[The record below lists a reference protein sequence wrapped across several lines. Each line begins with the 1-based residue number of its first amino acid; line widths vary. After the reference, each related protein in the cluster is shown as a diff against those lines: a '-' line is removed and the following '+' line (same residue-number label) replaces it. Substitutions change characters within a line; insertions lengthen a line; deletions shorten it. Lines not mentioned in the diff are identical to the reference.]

1 MLCSPRQANANT
13 TGSASPDRF
22 RPTIALQHDDD
33 DGWADFELVESLNRY
48 IGGHDPAQPMAGRLG
63 LMGIS
68 SDGALLD
75 LVDTLRTP
83 TKPKRSEYRD

>member
-13 TGSASPDRF
+13 TGSASPDRS